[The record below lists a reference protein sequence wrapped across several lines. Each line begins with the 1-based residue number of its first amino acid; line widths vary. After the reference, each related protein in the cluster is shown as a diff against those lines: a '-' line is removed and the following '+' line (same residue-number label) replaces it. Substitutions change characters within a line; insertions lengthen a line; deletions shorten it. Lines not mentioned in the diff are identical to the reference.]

1 MLARVVDIFIA
12 ALELLEAQAK
22 ELRGS
27 VQKLGLSL
35 AVIVAVASMA
45 TALLLGGIGMLVAS
59 LYMTLAQS
67 TSPAMA
73 ALWCGLILWA
83 LTGLLLGI
91 ATLVLRRRRT

>member
-35 AVIVAVASMA
+35 AVIIAVASMA

-67 TSPAMA
+67 TSPAAA
-73 ALWCGLILWA
+73 ALWCGLILLA

-91 ATLVLRRRRT
+91 AVLAFRRRRT